1 MSYLKNIIQEE
12 YERLKALSEKY
23 QTIIG
28 SLPKGS
34 ISFKKRHLKEYLYL
48 AYRQKGKVRFE
59 YVGPADSERA
69 ETAIRD
75 IKLRKKY
82 ENKLKQVKT
91 DLREI
96 EKVLHGRKI

>member
-23 QTIIG
+23 RAEIG

-34 ISFKKRHLKEYLYL
+34 LSVKKRNQKEYLYL
-48 AYRQKGKVRFE
+48 AYRQKGKIRFE
-59 YVGPADSERA
+59 YVAPADSERA
-69 ETAIRD
+69 ETTIRD

>member
-12 YERLKALSEKY
+12 YERLQALSEKY
-23 QTIIG
+23 QAAIA

-34 ISFKKRHLKEYLYL
+34 ISVKKRNQKEYLYL
-48 AYRQKGKVRFE
+48 AYRQNGNVRFE
-59 YVGPADSERA
+59 YIGPAESEQS
-69 ETAIRD
+69 ETV
-75 IKLRKKY
+75 IKNITLRKNY
-82 ENKLKQVKT
+82 QDKLKQVKS